1 MRVTIDHSASSY
13 GVPVILSDSG
23 EVMDYAAGIKATRVK
38 LGLTARQLAA
48 QLGVSE
54 RTVNGWEGG
63 RMPDAAPLNMLG
75 KLLQRIKQHSSDR
88 LERRATDSAQTNGA
102 CECGCSAD
110 WTPRINK
117 IVAAWH
123 DMPDAEMRLRCG
135 ELTAQEIRTVRA
147 VLNAILDNIADEGR
161 R

>member
-1 MRVTIDHSASSY
+1 MAGSALDRALAYSPGQDCQCSAY
-13 GVPVILSDSG
+13 G
-23 EVMDYAAGIKATRVK
+23 E
-38 LGLTARQLAA
+38 
-48 QLGVSE
+48 
-54 RTVNGWEGG
+54 
-63 RMPDAAPLNMLG
+63 
-75 KLLQRIKQHSSDR
+75 
-88 LERRATDSAQTNGA
+88 

-147 VLNAILDNIADEGR
+147 VLNAILDNNQDVER
-161 R
+161 RGQ